1 MTGFDIAKRE
11 FSAQEREALAEEG
24 KAMPDG
30 SYPIASRADLS
41 NALQSIGRAKNREAV
56 LRHIRRRAK
65 ALGLEDTLPEW
76 AVAKMVKCACGD
88 GDVKTLEVLRA
99 TSLADMDADD
109 FNDVVVAVNEAGGVT
124 KTVGLPRVLITK
136 AIREFNEG
144 VAKGDYVGHPF
155 RGNQHTDASGASR
168 GGSGGPKRTS
178 TGRTERRRAGRFTAE
193 EQRLAA
199 LNEQLSG
206 QVNPAP
212 EGFYDLM
219 EQDARITA
227 RVEAEAFAQS
237 MLGQSA
243 DIALEGLET
252 QQKGVANLRDMIER
266 DRAEADR
273 RANMADDYDD
283 AEEGDRQRA
292 IMKVKEMVLKL
303 ADATNAA
310 IDRAKTLVTRTK
322 QGIDRAAD
330 MKAAQ
335 ENVLPRIRMA
345 REALLRVDKQLADRE
360 ETARRMG
367 RSGWAE
373 QRQAVGNIALLRA
386 GLREALGAIEDYRAD
401 VDNVGEAALEVE
413 QEIRTS
419 QQ

>member
-1 MTGFDIAKRE
+1 MTDHVHKNCTCGAGD
-11 FSAQEREALAEEG
+11 
-24 KAMPDG
+24 D
-30 SYPIASRADLS
+30 RA
-41 NALQSIGRAKNREAV
+41 
-56 LRHIRRRAK
+56 
-65 ALGLEDTLPEW
+65 
-76 AVAKMVKCACGD
+76 
-88 GDVKTLEVLRA
+88 LEVLRA
-99 TSLADMDADD
+99 TSLADLPQEEFQELVDA
-109 FNDVVVAVNEAGGVT
+109 VKKAGGIKRST
-124 KTVGLPRVLITK
+124 GLARVLITK
-136 AIREFNEG
+136 AVLRFQEG

-168 GGSGGPKRTS
+168 GGAGGPKRTS
-178 TGRTERRRAGRFTAE
+178 TGRQARRRAGRFTAE
-193 EQRLAA
+193 EQRLAL

-212 EGFYDLM
+212 EGFYDLI

-227 RVEAEAFAQS
+227 RAEAEAFAQS

-243 DIALEGLET
+243 DLALEGLET
-252 QQKGVANLRDMIER
+252 QQKGVANVRDMIER
-266 DRAEADR
+266 DRAAADR

-310 IDRAKTLVTRTK
+310 IERAKTLVTRSK

-345 REALLRVDKQLADRE
+345 REALLRVDEQLSDRE

-373 QRQAVGNIALLRA
+373 QRQAVGSIALLRA

-413 QEIRTS
+413 QEIRAS